1 MRTAALFVSAM
12 NGLAK
17 AGALGPVR
25 PVRWTRMLRA
35 AGGLG
40 PTPAAAGA
48 VAAARDPSGVAVID
62 DWGSMTYGALEERA
76 AALAVGLRPYVLAGE
91 RVGILCRNHRGFV
104 EALLGATRLGV
115 DVVLL
120 NTEFSAPRLGSALAS
135 QRVGLV
141 LYDEEFAES
150 LDASGYS
157 GPRLP
162 CVDGRFDAP
171 SLSLS
176 PSPGSR
182 AFRKRRGGRLIV
194 LTSGTTGTPK
204 GAIRRVSISGVLA
217 PVVAHLRTMPLRSG
231 EPMLVAPPLFHG
243 FGLVYLG
250 GALVLGTP
258 LVLCRRFSAAAV
270 LELVRAHRVRSLFVV
285 PVMLRR
291 LLAAVSAS
299 ASSYDVSSL
308 RVVGC
313 GAAPLSPGLASEALD
328 AFGDV
333 LYNLYGSVEA
343 GWGTVAG
350 PADLRAAPGTVG
362 RAPRGVVLRVLDESG
377 AVVPSGVVGR
387 VCVGG
392 GLAFEGYTDGDGA
405 GRLVGGGLVDT
416 GDLGHLD
423 ASGRLFIDGRAD
435 DMIVSGGE
443 NVFPQVVE
451 DCLAGHP
458 EVLEAAVFGVPDE
471 EFGQRLVAHVV
482 RASGGA
488 VTEGELLA
496 YVRDRVARFEV
507 PREVVFVAELPRTAT
522 GKIRRSGLR

>member
-1 MRTAALFVSAM
+1 MIRTATLFVQAM
-12 NGLAK
+12 YGLAR
-17 AGALGPVR
+17 AGAIGPVR
-25 PVRWTRMLRA
+25 PVRWLCMLRA
-35 AGGLG
+35 VPGLG

-48 VAAARDPSGVAVID
+48 LAAARDPSGVAVID
-62 DWGSMTYGALEERA
+62 DWGALTYGELARRA
-76 AALAVGLRPYVLAGE
+76 DALAGALRLYVQPSE
-91 RVGILCRNHRGFV
+91 RLGILCRNHRGFV
-104 EALLGATRLGV
+104 LALLAGTQLGV

-120 NTEFSAPRLGSALAS
+120 NTEFAPPQLGSVLRT
-135 QRVGLV
+135 QRVGMV
-141 LYDEEFAES
+141 LYDEELAS
-150 LDASGYS
+150 ALDASGYA
-157 GPRLP
+157 GLRLS
-162 CVDGRFDAP
+162 CVDGEFGPP
-171 SLSLS
+171 SS
-176 PSPGSR
+176 GRSR
-182 AFRKRRGGRLIV
+182 RSGRASRIIV

-250 GALVLGTP
+250 AALVLGTP
-258 LVLCRRFSAAAV
+258 LVMCRRFSAHAV
-270 LELVRAHRVRSLFVV
+270 LQLVEKHRVRSLFVV

-291 LLAAVSAS
+291 LLSAGGDV
-299 ASSYDVSSL
+299 DVSSL
-308 RVVGC
+308 RVIGC
-313 GAAPLSPGLASEALD
+313 GAAPLPPALAGAAID

-362 RAPRGVVLRVLDESG
+362 RPPRGVVIRVLGDAGEVLPAG
-377 AVVPSGVVGR
+377 AVGH

-392 GLAFEGYTDGDGA
+392 GLAFDGYTDGDDGSSPRQAGA
-405 GRLVGGGLVDT
+405 VGLVDT

-423 ASGRLFIDGRAD
+423 ESGRLFIDGRAD

-458 EVLEAAVFGVPDE
+458 AVAEVAVFGVPDS
-471 EFGQRLVAHVV
+471 EFGQRLAAYVVPVAGGVV
-482 RASGGA
+482 TA
-488 VTEGELLA
+488 EELLA
-496 YVRDRVARFEV
+496 YVRGRVARYEV
-507 PREVVFVAELPRTAT
+507 PREVIFVGELPRTAT
-522 GKIRRSGLR
+522 GKVLRSALPGSDV